1 MEISRFPHSEIAC
14 SNILAF
20 FFDPNEEHGLGD
32 LLLKSLLAA
41 AGKPAVNECRSI
53 RVERELA
60 TEERKRL
67 DIVLVA
73 EREMVAGIE
82 NKLGHSAE
90 GNPYADYSQELERLA
105 GENAVP
111 NNRIVK
117 ILLSLKSEDPAG
129 KSGFAPLT
137 YRQLFESVE
146 ANLGSKVANADPRYL
161 GYLIDFMTTIN
172 GLEKGTRM
180 NEETVNFFLQHG
192 RTAVELYYSTAELI
206 EELDEKMNQ
215 AFKALGDLPPQVKV
229 KLTKFEWELNKKEPS
244 RRADALYSSRWCEV
258 AVEQDLTLGIETNL
272 WLRDGN
278 NAWEICV
285 WSSEAGQERVNK
297 WLEANGIT
305 PDESRGGRLA
315 RMDGFMPA
323 TNTRNPRK

>member
-1 MEISRFPHSEIAC
+1 MSTADYQAFSKLLSQFSGLPRKRRKKTLLEISRFPHSEIAC

-32 LLLKSLLAA
+32 LLLKSLLTA
-41 AGKPAVNECRSI
+41 AGEPAVNESRSV

-90 GNPYADYSQELERLA
+90 GNPYDDYSQELERLA
-105 GENAVP
+105 GQNAVP

-117 ILLSLKSEDPAG
+117 ILLSLKSEDRAG

-137 YRQLFESVE
+137 YRQLFETVE
-146 ANLGSKVANADPRYL
+146 ANLGSKVVNADARYL

-180 NEETVNFFLQHG
+180 NDETVNFFRQHSK
-192 RTAVELYYSTAELI
+192 TALEIYYSTVELI
-206 EELDEKMNQ
+206 KELDEKMNQ
-215 AFKALGDLPPQVKV
+215 AFNVLGNLPRQAKV
-229 KLTKFEWELNKKEPS
+229 RLSKFEWKLKKKNPAAEPT
-244 RRADALYSSRWCEV
+244 RCI
-258 AVEQDLTLGIETNL
+258 Q
-272 WLRDGN
+272 
-278 NAWEICV
+278 AW
-285 WSSEAGQERVNK
+285 S
-297 WLEANGIT
+297 
-305 PDESRGGRLA
+305 A
-315 RMDGFMPA
+315 R
-323 TNTRNPRK
+323 